1 MQNLT
6 LNDEEFQP
14 ERDVV
19 AEERRWR
26 TDNNQWDICNLEF
39 LIILL
44 FITHITGLQLDLWM
58 I

>member
-19 AEERRWR
+19 AETLEQII
-26 TDNNQWDICNLEF
+26 TQWDICNLEF
-39 LIILL
+39 LIILFYL
-44 FITHITGLQLDLWM
+44 SPISLDSNW
-58 I
+58 IYG